1 MLLLLSL
8 IKLFCEI
15 ALLALLGQGVLFALA
30 GEKRESNFFYQL
42 LKVMTKP
49 FLLAARKL
57 TPALVADRHV
67 GFVAFFVLLLIWGV
81 TTIEKIRYCVGV
93 AMVGCR

>member
-8 IKLFCEI
+8 IKLTCEI
-15 ALLALLGQGVLFALA
+15 ALMALLGQGVLFALA
-30 GEKRESNFFYQL
+30 GEKREANFFYQL
-42 LKVMTKP
+42 LKVLTKP
-49 FLLAARKL
+49 FLFVARKI
-57 TPALVADRHV
+57 TPAKVADQHV
-67 GFVAFFVLLLIWGV
+67 GFVAFFILLLIWGV